1 MNRVAIKPTGTSQEN
16 LRCGPYIF
24 AVIIFTLIIVAFFD
38 PIFNSASSSL
48 FIAGLMLGLA
58 LVGLRRNLE
67 MAKHK
72 KQQWRELSQRTK
84 LDCQVG
90 GAFLGYPVYLEGFY
104 RNRPTL
110 VANNTDKGIFQ
121 IPATRIE
128 VGLTNA
134 NNASLRL
141 RGPYPTVPT
150 DRADEVVHEIL
161 SASRLKEVSTDKRR
175 FYVGA
180 SYVHLTT
187 NLFSFDNVR
196 DKLNKLQQP
205 VSIVLDRQK
214 LYFEH
219 PGIIYDTDYLCLLLD
234 LLNDLAAAIE
244 RTANTRLMLAAGS
257 R

>member
-1 MNRVAIKPTGTSQEN
+1 MSRFAIKPTGAPQEN
-16 LRCGPYIF
+16 WGYGHYIF
-24 AVIIFTLIIVAFFD
+24 AIIVLTVIIVALFD
-38 PIFNSASSSL
+38 PILHGPSQSL
-48 FIAGLMLGLA
+48 FIGGLVLGLA
-58 LVGLRRNLE
+58 LVGLRRNLD

-72 KQQWRELSQRTK
+72 KQQWRELSQRTQ

-90 GAFLGYPVYLEGFY
+90 GAFLGFPVYLEGFY
-104 RNRPTL
+104 RDRPTL

-128 VGLTNA
+128 VGLTNT

-141 RGPYPTVPT
+141 RGPYAVVPA
-150 DRADEVVHEIL
+150 DGADEVVHEIL
-161 SASRLKEVSTDKRR
+161 SAAHLKEISTDKRR

-180 SYVHLTT
+180 SYVHLTAG
-187 NLFSFDNVR
+187 LFSFDSIR
-196 DKLNKLQQP
+196 DKLNRLQQP

-244 RTANTRLMLAAGS
+244 RTANTRLMLSACI